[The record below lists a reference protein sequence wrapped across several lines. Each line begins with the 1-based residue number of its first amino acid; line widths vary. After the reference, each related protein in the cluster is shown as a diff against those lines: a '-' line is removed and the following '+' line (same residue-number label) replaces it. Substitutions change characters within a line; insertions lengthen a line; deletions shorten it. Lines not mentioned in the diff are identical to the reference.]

1 VPRIEEI
8 INGTKAISTPI
19 IKAPLTNPHDEKQA
33 RVVKGL
39 VEQTYLKD
47 VCLSCTWARVRF
59 LVAPVFFFPR
69 P

>member
-47 VCLSCTWARVRF
+47 VCSLCTWARVRS
-59 LVAPVFFFPR
+59 LARPSVFFSCP
-69 P
+69 